1 MYIKLQS
8 NESTVSKATP
18 PLPKL
23 MLLIWK
29 GPHESSTL
37 FAAFILSHPF
47 AAKLYCSSSPCQNGG
62 VCEEKENNYQC
73 QCKDGYLGYNCEG
86 NRNRNN
92 VHIYINELPA
102 SLYL

>member
-1 MYIKLQS
+1 MKVQS
-8 NESTVSKATP
+8 AVTP

-23 MLLIWK
+23 MLLFWK
-29 GPHESSTL
+29 GPHESSTS
-37 FAAFILSHPF
+37 FAFILSYPF

-92 VHIYINELPA
+92 VHIYINELSA
-102 SLYL
+102 FLYL

>member
-1 MYIKLQS
+1 MKVQS
-8 NESTVSKATP
+8 ISKATP
-18 PLPKL
+18 SLPKL

-37 FAAFILSHPF
+37 FAAFIISHPF